1 MRPYPEE
8 IPKIL
13 ERLKANPRGMSV
25 TDLAGDLGINRNTV
39 SRYLDMLLISGEVE
53 MRTYGK
59 AKVFYPSQRVPL
71 SAMINF
77 ASDGVVILDHD
88 LTIVQ
93 ANDRV
98 LAIAHAARNE
108 VIGKTMGE
116 SALSAFDHP
125 LIRERIDDALGGEDV
140 VEEIRFLQA
149 GGEFF
154 FRMKILPT
162 AFNDGSPGITIILE
176 DITEQKES
184 EEALRAGEAKFRAL
198 VEDIND
204 IIWNLDSDRV
214 FTYVSPKSFDLLG
227 YAPEE
232 MEGRS
237 LLDFIP
243 ENEREKVR
251 TKLSAPFASGESF
264 SLLSIPLTHRN
275 GRHLIFEASGTP
287 DFDEIGDFAGYR
299 MVARDVTERQQ
310 AERRVHGWKSFLH
323 CIVQNIPDMVFVKEI
338 EGGTYVFFNRSAEAF
353 AGDTSESLTGK
364 KDGDIFPPD
373 LVPFMTCG
381 EEKVLA
387 EKKTVECPETAVSFR
402 CGEKR
407 YLQAKKIPITGS
419 DGALKYILTIV
430 CDVTTHVRADA
441 LLRGQRDLALA
452 LGSAATLEEALT
464 LCQGAAVQAA
474 GADAGA
480 VYMTGEGSGD
490 LVLAAV
496 TGVPPDFA
504 GKMSR
509 FSAGT
514 RAASLLSGPTSVS
527 WKAGDLPALDQAFS
541 PLAEERIAGVAAVP
555 VMDGDRLI
563 AVFLVASRRN
573 AEIPAYGI
581 RALETTTAQVANVI
595 GRIRAQETVKRERD
609 RAQRY
614 LDVAR
619 VMIAVIGPDGTIERM
634 NRTGC
639 CILGYDEPEI
649 TGKNWFATLVPAHL
663 RPRLEA
669 NFKKIMAGDV
679 VPPDE
684 EESPVLRRGGE
695 EVCILWHNAIVR
707 DDTGAITGL
716 VSSGTLL
723 SSSR

>member
-514 RAASLLSGPTSVS
+514 KAASLLSGPTSVS
-527 WKAGDLPALDQAFS
+527 WKAGDLPALDPAFS

-595 GRIRAQETVKRERD
+595 GRIKAQETVKRERD

>member
-39 SRYLDMLLISGEVE
+39 SRYLDMLLIAGEVE

-77 ASDGVVILDHD
+77 ASDGVVILDRN

-98 LAIAHAARNE
+98 LAIAHAGRDE

-125 LIRERIDDALGGEDV
+125 LIRSRIDDALGGEDV

-149 GGEFF
+149 DGEFF

-162 AFNDGSPGITIILE
+162 AFNDGNPGITIILE

-204 IIWNLDSDRV
+204 IIWNLDSDQA

-232 MEGRS
+232 MEGHS
-237 LLDFIP
+237 LLDFVP
-243 ENEREKVR
+243 EKEREKIR
-251 TKLSAPFASGESF
+251 TKFSAPFASGEPF
-264 SLLSIPLTHRN
+264 SLLSIPILHRN
-275 GRHLIFEASGTP
+275 GHHLIFEASGTP

-310 AERRVHGWKSFLH
+310 AERRVRGWKSFLH

-338 EGGTYVFFNRSAEAF
+338 EGGSYVFFNRSAEAF
-353 AGDTSESLTGK
+353 AGGTSEKLTGK
-364 KDGDIFPPD
+364 KDDEIFPPD

-381 EEKVLA
+381 EKEVLA
-387 EKKTVECPETAVSFR
+387 EMKTFECPETAVSFR

-407 YLQAKKIPITGS
+407 YLQAKKIPIAGS
-419 DGALKYILTIV
+419 DGTMKYILTII

-441 LLRGQRDLALA
+441 LLRSQRDLALA
-452 LGSAATLEEALT
+452 LGSAATLGEALA
-464 LCQGAAVQAA
+464 LCLGAAVQAA
-474 GADAGA
+474 GTDAGA
-480 VYMTGEGSGD
+480 VYMTDDGSGD
-490 LVLAAV
+490 LVLAA
-496 TGVPPDFA
+496 TSGVPPAFA
-504 GKMSR
+504 GKMRR
-509 FSAGT
+509 FDAGT
-514 RAASLLSGPTSVS
+514 PAASLLSGPASSS
-527 WKAGDLPALDQAFS
+527 WKAGDLPDLDPSFA
-541 PLAEERIAGVAAVP
+541 PLAEEGIAGVAAVP
-555 VMDGDRLI
+555 VMDGDRLM
-563 AVFLVASRRN
+563 AVFLVASRRHT
-573 AEIPAYGI
+573 EIPAYGI

-595 GRIRAQETVKRERD
+595 GRIRAQETVKTERD

-634 NRTGC
+634 NRMGC
-639 CILGYDEPEI
+639 RILGYEEEEI
-649 TGKNWFATLVPAHL
+649 AGKNWFAALVPAHL
-663 RPRLEA
+663 RPRLET
-669 NFKKIMAGDV
+669 NFKKIMAGEV
-679 VPPDE
+679 VLPDE
-684 EESPVLRRGGE
+684 EESPVLGRGGD

-707 DDTGAITGL
+707 DDTGTITGM

-723 SSSR
+723 PPSR

>member
-8 IPKIL
+8 IPNIL

-39 SRYLDMLLISGEVE
+39 SRYLDMLLIAGEVE

-77 ASDGVVILDHD
+77 ASDGVVILDRN

-93 ANDRV
+93 ANDRI
-98 LAIAHAARNE
+98 LAIVHAGRDE

-125 LIRERIDDALGGEDV
+125 LIRGRIDDALGGDDV

-176 DITEQKES
+176 DVTEQKQS

-204 IIWNLDSDRV
+204 IIWNLDGDRA

-237 LLDFIP
+237 LLDFVP
-243 ENEREKVR
+243 EKEREKVMA
-251 TKLSAPFASGESF
+251 KLSAPFASGEAF
-264 SLLSIPLTHRN
+264 SLLSIPLLHRN

-299 MVARDVTERQQ
+299 MVARDVTERQH
-310 AERRVHGWKSFLH
+310 AERRVRGWKSFLH

-338 EGGTYVFFNRSAEAF
+338 EGGTYVFFNRSAEVF

-364 KDGDIFPPD
+364 KDDEIFPPD
-373 LVPFMTCG
+373 LVPFMACG
-381 EEKVLA
+381 EEQARA
-387 EKKTVECPETAVSFR
+387 EKKAVECPETAVSFR

-407 YLQAKKIPITGS
+407 YFQAKKIPITGS

-441 LLRGQRDLALA
+441 LLRSQRDLALA
-452 LGSAATLEEALT
+452 LASAATLEEALT
-464 LCQGAAVQAA
+464 LCLGAAVQAA

-480 VYMTGEGSGD
+480 VYMTEEASGD
-490 LVLAAV
+490 RVLAAA
-496 TGVPPDFA
+496 TGVTPGFA
-504 GKMSR
+504 GKMGR
-509 FSAGT
+509 LGAGT
-514 RAASLLSGPTSVS
+514 AAAALLSRPASTS
-527 WKAGDLPALDQAFS
+527 WKAGDLPLLDPAFA
-541 PLAEERIAGVAAVP
+541 PLAEEGIAGVAAVP
-555 VMDGDRLI
+555 VMDGDRPI
-563 AVFLVASRRN
+563 AVFLVASRHN

-581 RALETTTAQVANVI
+581 RALETNTAQVANVI

-634 NRTGC
+634 NRMGC
-639 CILGYDEPEI
+639 RILGYEEPEI
-649 TGKNWFATLVPAHL
+649 TGKNWFASLVPAHL

-669 NFKKIMAGDV
+669 NFKKIMAGEV

-695 EVCILWHNAIVR
+695 EICILWHNAIVH

>member
-25 TDLAGDLGINRNTV
+25 TDLAGNLGINRNTV
-39 SRYLDMLLISGEVE
+39 SRYLDMLLIAGEVE

-77 ASDGVVILDHD
+77 ASDGVVILDRN
-88 LTIVQ
+88 LTVVQ
-93 ANDRV
+93 ANDRI
-98 LAIAHAARNE
+98 LSIAHADRDE
-108 VIGKTMGE
+108 VIGKRMGE
-116 SALSAFDHP
+116 STLSAFDHP
-125 LIRERIDDALGGEDV
+125 LIRARIDDALGGEDV

-149 GGEFF
+149 DGEFF

-162 AFNDGSPGITIILE
+162 AFNDGNPGITIILE

-204 IIWNLDSDRV
+204 IIWNLDSDQA

-232 MEGRS
+232 MEGHS
-237 LLDFIP
+237 LLDFVP
-243 ENEREKVR
+243 EKELEKVR
-251 TKLSAPFASGESF
+251 TKFSAPFASGEPF
-264 SLLSIPLTHRN
+264 SLLSIPLLHRN

-310 AERRVHGWKSFLH
+310 AERQVRGWKSFLH

-338 EGGTYVFFNRSAEAF
+338 EGGSYVFFNRSAEAF
-353 AGDTSESLTGK
+353 AGGTSESLTGK
-364 KDGDIFPPD
+364 KDNEIFPPD

-381 EEKVLA
+381 EEQVLA
-387 EKKTVECPETAVSFR
+387 EMKTFECPETAVSFR

-419 DGALKYILTIV
+419 DGTMKYILTII

-441 LLRGQRDLALA
+441 LLRSQRDLALA
-452 LGSAATLEEALT
+452 LGSAATLGEALN
-464 LCQGAAVQAA
+464 LCLGAAVQAA

-480 VYMTGEGSGD
+480 VYMTDDGSGD
-490 LVLAAV
+490 LVLAAT
-496 TGVPPDFA
+496 TGVPPAFA
-504 GKMSR
+504 GMMRR
-509 FSAGT
+509 FDTGT
-514 RAASLLSGPTSVS
+514 TVASLLSGPASAS
-527 WKAGDLPALDQAFS
+527 WKAGDLPALDPSFA
-541 PLAEERIAGVAAVP
+541 PLAEEGIAGVAAVP
-555 VMDGDRLI
+555 VKDGDRLM
-563 AVFLVASRRN
+563 AVFLVASRRHT
-573 AEIPAYGI
+573 EIPAYGI

-595 GRIRAQETVKRERD
+595 GRIRAQETVKTERD

-634 NRTGC
+634 NRMGC
-639 CILGYDEPEI
+639 RILGYEEEEI
-649 TGKNWFATLVPAHL
+649 TGKNWFAALVPAHL

-669 NFKKIMAGDV
+669 NFTKIMAGEV

-684 EESPVLRRGGE
+684 EESPVLGRGGD

-707 DDTGAITGL
+707 DDTGTITGM
-716 VSSGTLL
+716 VSSGTPLPP
-723 SSSR
+723 SR